1 MSKHTFVHIEL
12 SARDPKKAADF
23 YAKVFE
29 WSIQEIPE
37 MNYIMFDEGGGI
49 GGGFNPFE
57 ADGIE
62 PGDVIL
68 YISTEDIEASLAEIE
83 AAGGKTLR
91 EKTEIPG
98 MGWYAFFADPSG
110 NKLGLYTGMS
120 A

>member
-12 SARDPKKAADF
+12 SAKDPKTAADF
-23 YAKVFE
+23 YAKVFD
-29 WSIQEIPE
+29 WSIQPMPE

-49 GGGFNPFE
+49 GGGFP
-57 ADGIE
+57 AVDVDGIE

-68 YISTEDIEASLAEIE
+68 YINTEDIEASLAQIE
-83 AAGGKTLR
+83 AAGGKKLR
-91 EKTEIPG
+91 GKTEIPG
-98 MGWYAFFADPSG
+98 MGWYAFFEDPGG